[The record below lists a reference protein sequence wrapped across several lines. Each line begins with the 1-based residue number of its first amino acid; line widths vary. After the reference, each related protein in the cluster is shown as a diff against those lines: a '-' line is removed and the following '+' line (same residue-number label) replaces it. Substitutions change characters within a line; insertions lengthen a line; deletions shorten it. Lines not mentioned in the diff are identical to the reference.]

1 MATTSDGM
9 CTPVDAILQEPPND
23 LEAEQCVIGA
33 CLYAP
38 QPVEWLA
45 SCNDPEG
52 LFYRELHKQIVSAI
66 MHLWCEGLPVD
77 IATVAAE
84 LLRRGQLEACGG
96 KLYLEACVAEMPTPT
111 HAKRY
116 IAVLERCRCSREMIR
131 LGNVIAESGYANLE
145 DPQAEALKLA
155 YSLEVAA
162 NSAVDYERQIE
173 PLGRHIERDFLP
185 AIEERIGAETIP
197 GIPTGWTEFDR
208 THCPGGLQ
216 RGRVTALMAARKVG
230 KSTIATHLA
239 LNAALNSFKV
249 GLASLE
255 MSKSEVALKMSSWLS
270 DIPAVDIALG
280 RLREGEWNRY
290 KAAARQ
296 LASLP
301 IYVSDQRGVDVHR
314 VIAWARRLKRE
325 HGLDMLIVDYLQLLE
340 PHLDSRQSL
349 ERNVSDATRR
359 FVVEAQRLDAHIV
372 LLAQMNQEGFAKWS
386 GQTNDDCHV
395 NWRVAR
401 ANEKG
406 EPEVD
411 GDYFKFH
418 IEQRF
423 GVSGVV
429 PRLYRYHGATG
440 KIEETNINPLP
451 YREEDAECR
460 RPRPMLSQPIRS
472 TR

>member
-1 MATTSDGM
+1 MASVAHDLTTQL
-9 CTPVDAILQEPPND
+9 TPPND

-45 SCNDPEG
+45 ACNNPET
-52 LFYRELHKQIVSAI
+52 LFYREAHQQIVSAI
-66 MHLWCEGLPVD
+66 LHLWCDGAPVD
-77 IATVAAE
+77 VSTVGAE
-84 LLRRGQLEACGG
+84 LLRRGQLERNGGTAYLDACI
-96 KLYLEACVAEMPTPT
+96 ATMPTPV

-116 IAVLERCRCSREMIR
+116 LGVLERCRCSREMIR
-131 LGNVIAESGYANLE
+131 LGSIITESGYANLE
-145 DPQAEALKLA
+145 DPQAEALQL
-155 YSLEVAA
+155 SSMLEVAA

-185 AIEERIGAETIP
+185 ALEQQRSSSTIP
-197 GIPTGWTEFDR
+197 GIPTGWPQFDR
-208 THCPGGLQ
+208 VHCPGGLQ

-230 KSTIATHLA
+230 KSTIASHLA
-239 LNAALNSFKV
+239 LNAALHSFHV

-255 MSKSEVALKMSSWLS
+255 MSRSEVALKMSAYLANL
-270 DIPAVDIALG
+270 PAVDIALG
-280 RLREGEWNRY
+280 RVDPGDWDRY
-290 KAAARQ
+290 CAAARR
-296 LASLP
+296 LAGLP

-349 ERNVSDATRR
+349 ERNVSDAARR

-395 NWRVAR
+395 NWRVLR
-401 ANEKG
+401 TDHTG
-406 EPEVD
+406 SPEPD

-418 IEQRF
+418 VEQRF

-429 PRLYRYHGATG
+429 PRLYRYYSATG
-440 KIEETNINPLP
+440 RIEETNINPLP
-451 YREEDAECR
+451 
-460 RPRPMLSQPIRS
+460 PRGVQS
-472 TR
+472 